1 MFFFFFDHLCGIFL
15 LSSNKENY
23 QCRRQ
28 KIDKRNIEKVDISL
42 LSFQG
47 VKEVFLQVF
56 ANFFSYLRIIM
67 ALKGLFVVR
76 MRMKMEAKSC
86 ANISQNLLYCSPS
99 YTSTYIGTPKFLTKA
114 LWVYSHL
121 KSDFFSEKKLLNVI
135 QHFSSSLKITQ
146 KWLKDVS

>member
-1 MFFFFFDHLCGIFL
+1 MFRNSLYYPTPSKEICIEVTLWLSLFGYSFFLCQFDFSIQISVTVIVCAWDSKLKLFLAYLPLKKVVKDVLFFSIIYAAFFL

-56 ANFFSYLRIIM
+56 ANFFSYLRIIL
-67 ALKGLFVVR
+67 ALKGLFVV
-76 MRMKMEAKSC
+76 
-86 ANISQNLLYCSPS
+86 Y
-99 YTSTYIGTPKFLTKA
+99 
-114 LWVYSHL
+114 
-121 KSDFFSEKKLLNVI
+121 
-135 QHFSSSLKITQ
+135 
-146 KWLKDVS
+146 